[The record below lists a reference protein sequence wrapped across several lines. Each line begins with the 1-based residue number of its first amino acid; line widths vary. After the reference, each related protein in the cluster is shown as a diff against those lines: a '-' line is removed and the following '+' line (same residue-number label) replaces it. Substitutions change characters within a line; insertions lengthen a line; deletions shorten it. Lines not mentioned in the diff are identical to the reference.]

1 LRQPDAV
8 AIEAL
13 IAQIKRAAQDYEH
26 RISASDNIF
35 SATRPKWARLD
46 IWAVVC
52 GRDGRQ
58 KAHLHPH
65 GWLSGVYYVTA
76 PRPAGAN
83 LYRGPLIL
91 GALDPHA
98 HGVEPPWGTREIE
111 PVPGRLV
118 LFPSYL
124 PHATQPSGVDGVRI
138 SVAFDVVPA
147 KLLLQ

>member
-1 LRQPDAV
+1 L
-8 AIEAL
+8 
-13 IAQIKRAAQDYEH
+13 
-26 RISASDNIF
+26 
-35 SATRPKWARLD
+35 ARLD
-46 IWAVVC
+46 AWAVVC
-52 GRDGRQ
+52 GKEGRQ
-58 KAHLHPH
+58 KAHLHPP

-76 PRPAGAN
+76 SRPAGAN

-124 PHATQPSGVDGVRI
+124 PHATQPSGVEGARI

-147 KLLLQ
+147 KPQ